1 MYTGTWAK
9 SWSINWPIHI
19 SNKVL
24 IALGFSS
31 ADVQVEDISLDDS
44 SCSLFLANLGIITS
58 SPYAFGSNLW
68 TGVSDLPYYVT
79 VHIDFF

>member
-1 MYTGTWAK
+1 M
-9 SWSINWPIHI
+9 
-19 SNKVL
+19 

-44 SCSLFLANLGIITS
+44 NCSLFLANLGIITS

-79 VHIDFF
+79 VHEDFFQELQNKVQVPGDAFTPLQIAPR